1 MKRNLSKLILQVGT
15 TVERQASASFK
26 IKTKDAHKFTNKIL
40 VDGEKLEKPTSA
52 QRFISD

>member
-26 IKTKDAHKFTNKIL
+26 IKTNDAHKFMNKIL
-40 VDGEKLEKPTSA
+40 VDGQELEKPTA
-52 QRFISD
+52 TQKFIRD